1 MSHRRRMRW
10 FQQPDPSVND
20 AFEWTP
26 VRRDSI
32 FCRISYEGTF
42 EGVAPRVSSLD
53 GSWAPPSTGFAYKK
67 CCFETADRP
76 PVLAEG
82 NRTTVDSWVTNPR
95 DYNTST
101 TAMSVLALFHHLPNM
116 ICNECRRYLTACRK
130 ALDISELQNDSWKRT
145 HNGNRRERSGDDEF
159 SESKSRRVDGYLKK
173 TGAYTLANRHWT
185 RK

>member
-1 MSHRRRMRW
+1 MEVVARLYAKSSTWRHYDGR
-10 FQQPDPSVND
+10 FSED
-20 AFEWTP
+20 AWVIGDECDDSAPQTTWSFGQWRFELTP
-26 VRRDSI
+26 VRMERDWGFFHI
-32 FCRISYEGTF
+32 GRFLDEGTF
-42 EGVAPRVSSLD
+42 EGDALRVSSLD

-116 ICNECRRYLTACRK
+116 ICNECRRYLAACRK
-130 ALDISELQNDSWKRT
+130 ALDISATGVAKWLVEI
-145 HNGNRRERSGDDEF
+145 NGS
-159 SESKSRRVDGYLKK
+159 
-173 TGAYTLANRHWT
+173 T
-185 RK
+185 